1 MPINIHVTYIFKIPA
16 PRQINK
22 EEVHK
27 TDAINQRN
35 EWKRLQYP
43 MNIIDT

>member
-1 MPINIHVTYIFKIPA
+1 MPINITYILKIPA

-22 EEVHK
+22 GEVHK

-43 MNIIDT
+43 MHILET